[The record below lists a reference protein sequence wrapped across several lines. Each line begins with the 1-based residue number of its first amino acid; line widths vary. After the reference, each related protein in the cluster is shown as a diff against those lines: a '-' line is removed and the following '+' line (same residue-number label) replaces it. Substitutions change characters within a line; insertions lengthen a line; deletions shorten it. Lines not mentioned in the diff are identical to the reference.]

1 MMNVDVWCLIFPVW
15 YDILNDLNL
24 FLEVKCIKILMM
36 SHELKSFLICFNN
49 AGVFS
54 IFVHLN

>member
-1 MMNVDVWCLIFPVW
+1 MGTYGVFYFLYGMIFCLIL
-15 YDILNDLNL
+15 IL

-54 IFVHLN
+54 IFVHLNKF